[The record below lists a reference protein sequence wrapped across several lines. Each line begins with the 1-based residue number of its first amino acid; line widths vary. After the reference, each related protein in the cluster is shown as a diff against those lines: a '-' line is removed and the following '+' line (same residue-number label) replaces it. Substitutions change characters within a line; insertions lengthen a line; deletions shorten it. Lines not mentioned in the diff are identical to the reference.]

1 MYQPT
6 PNQPSLRSDIGHA
19 KHSPQKPI
27 KGKGRDEFY
36 YRIGDVLHQIILHN
50 NQVKHVSII

>member
-6 PNQPSLRSDIGHA
+6 PNQPSLRSDIDHA
-19 KHSPQKPI
+19 KHSPQKPM
-27 KGKGRDEFY
+27 KGIGRDEFY

-50 NQVKHVSII
+50 IQVKHVSII

>member
-6 PNQPSLRSDIGHA
+6 TNQPSLRSDIGHA

-27 KGKGRDEFY
+27 KRIGRNEFY

-50 NQVKHVSII
+50 IQLEHVSIT